1 MTSTVVSDSD
11 PFENITIVIPINVS
25 ADVDSQKIVAY
36 PDELPEEHRA
46 LSDVLIATFAPLKIW
61 KACAVSDCSQIVRP
75 VHCIVCVFSNSHN
88 LCSHPC
94 DLYLGTV

>member
-11 PFENITIVIPINVS
+11 PFENITIVIPVNAS

-61 KACAVSDCSQIVRP
+61 KACAVSDCSQIATCSL
-75 VHCIVCVFSNSHN
+75 HCLCVLKFN
-88 LCSHPC
+88 
-94 DLYLGTV
+94 